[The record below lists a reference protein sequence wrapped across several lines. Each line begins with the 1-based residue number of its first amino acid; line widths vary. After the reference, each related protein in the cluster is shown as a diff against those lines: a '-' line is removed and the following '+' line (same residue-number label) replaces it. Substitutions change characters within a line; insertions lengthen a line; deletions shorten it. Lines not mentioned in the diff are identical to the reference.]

1 MTSTLPTV
9 VNGNNH
15 PMQVFKRNLLIHK
28 ISNNDPKYI
37 HLYKQGMNSVFYNPD
52 TFFSNKFNNNEVV
65 VGKKTE
71 LLPIKNSINPNSS
84 CSLSKQ
90 LSRKILC
97 HSIASSNN
105 KSIHRICSL
114 KSYGGLNTSNLSK
127 HKYSDNTDIYS
138 NQRFIEDN
146 ELKKIYDDFR
156 TLQQKNKK
164 LKPSLSTQDILDDTE
179 TTNSNIK
186 QSIERIFNSQE
197 KTLNS
202 YKKQTTQNKRIMKRI
217 SQQISKHITDLT
229 MNQSNSYR
237 MKKEIK
243 SDLLDKINKHNKVFT
258 NYDWELGL
266 RRDSSMLDKKY
277 INCGSDKYPKW
288 QMLILHPIKDKEI
301 IRNPKYEGKAVM
313 SMRDQKEISAILDDN
328 YLKKRITMKEVH
340 EYKSSP
346 SAALL
351 DDLIVNGKDL
361 ITFEQENS
369 KLIKGK
375 KVLLVESNNIFN
387 RNKKRSFVVG
397 RNWGLPVVKRNRS
410 FTGVYE
416 EKKNKK

>member
-1 MTSTLPTV
+1 
-9 VNGNNH
+9 
-15 PMQVFKRNLLIHK
+15 
-28 ISNNDPKYI
+28 
-37 HLYKQGMNSVFYNPD
+37 
-52 TFFSNKFNNNEVV
+52 
-65 VGKKTE
+65 
-71 LLPIKNSINPNSS
+71 
-84 CSLSKQ
+84 
-90 LSRKILC
+90 
-97 HSIASSNN
+97 
-105 KSIHRICSL
+105 
-114 KSYGGLNTSNLSK
+114 
-127 HKYSDNTDIYS
+127 
-138 NQRFIEDN
+138 
-146 ELKKIYDDFR
+146 
-156 TLQQKNKK
+156 
-164 LKPSLSTQDILDDTE
+164 
-179 TTNSNIK
+179 
-186 QSIERIFNSQE
+186 
-197 KTLNS
+197 
-202 YKKQTTQNKRIMKRI
+202 MKRI
-217 SQQISKHITDLT
+217 SQQINKHITDLT

-340 EYKSSP
+340 EYRSSP

-351 DDLIVNGKDL
+351 DDL

>member
-9 VNGNNH
+9 NH
-15 PMQVFKRNLLIHK
+15 PMQIFKRNLFIHK
-28 ISNNDPKYI
+28 ISNKDPKYI

-71 LLPIKNSINPNSS
+71 ILPIKNTITTHSN
-84 CSLSKQ
+84 CTFTKQ
-90 LSRKILC
+90 LTRKNLC
-97 HSIASSNN
+97 HSLANSN
-105 KSIHRICSL
+105 KTLHRVCSL
-114 KSYGGLNTSNLSK
+114 KSYGCLNTSNLSK
-127 HKYSDNTDIYS
+127 YKYSDNRDIYS
-138 NQRFIEDN
+138 NHRFIEDN

-156 TLQQKNKK
+156 MLQQKNKK
-164 LKPSLSTQDILDDTE
+164 LKTSMSAQDILEDTE
-179 TTNSNIK
+179 TTNSNLK
-186 QSIERIFNSQE
+186 QSIEHIFNSQE
-197 KTLNS
+197 KTLIS
-202 YKKQTTQNKRIMKRI
+202 YKKHSSQDKRIMNRI
-217 SQQISKHITDLT
+217 SQQINKHITDLT

-243 SDLLDKINKHNKVFT
+243 NDLLDKVNKRNKIFT
-258 NYDWELGL
+258 NYDWEIGL
-266 RRDSSMLDKKY
+266 RRDSTMLDKKY
-277 INCGSDKYPKW
+277 INCGSNKYPKW
-288 QMLILHPIKDKEI
+288 QMLILHPTKDKEI
-301 IRNPKYEGKAVM
+301 IRNPKHEGKAVI

-328 YLKKRITMKEVH
+328 YLKKRISTKEVH

-351 DDLIVNGKDL
+351 DDLVVNGKDL

-375 KVLLVESNNIFN
+375 KVLLIESNNIFHK
-387 RNKKRSFVVG
+387 NKKRSFVVG

-410 FTGVYE
+410 FTGICA
-416 EKKNKK
+416 EKKHRK